1 MYTEK
6 EFRKDYPVNKMIT
19 KVNDKKF
26 FVANLVNAAN
36 ESIKLLVMAALSNYV
51 LPTDIL
57 EFDIKSAKADELN
70 QQYVEMH
77 EKYDVTHEEIVGLD
91 F

>member
-6 EFRKDYPVNKMIT
+6 EFRKDYPENKMIT

-51 LPTDIL
+51 LPTDL
-57 EFDIKSAKADELN
+57 AEFDTKSAKAEELN
-70 QQYVEMH
+70 HQYVEMR
-77 EKYDVTHEEIVGLD
+77 ERYDVTHEEIVGLD